1 MVDVS
6 VIVVSYNTRELLAE
20 SLRSAFTAHDDLSVE
35 IWVVD
40 NASMDGSPEIVA
52 AQFPDVRLIRNPQN
66 TGFAAANNQAL
77 RAASGRFLML
87 LNSDAALLPGCLA
100 VLRAAFVEHEGL
112 GICGPCL
119 LNPDG
124 SLQPSWG
131 DFPTPKVEFLFQSF
145 LYKLWPTR
153 FPYGRRVH
161 VLLRPAYRRFQ
172 WVDWV
177 TGAALMLR
185 REVFEKIG
193 GLPADVFMYGE
204 DLEYCARARQAGF
217 RVAYVPAARARHH
230 QQKSSRRD
238 FARWIEKYT
247 RATLA
252 YYRRHGSADD
262 RRWVAHLIISGSRLR
277 QVLWRLVGA
286 VRPGW
291 RAEAKARGEGYARAV
306 ALAYQT
312 LDDRM
317 LP

>member
-6 VIVVSYNTRELLAE
+6 AIVVSYNTCDLLAE
-20 SLRSAFTAHDDLSVE
+20 SLRSASAAHDDLSVE

-40 NASMDGSPEIVA
+40 NASTDGSPEMVA
-52 AQFPDVRLIRNPQN
+52 AQFPGVHLIRNSQN
-66 TGFAAANNQAL
+66 VGFARANNQAL
-77 RAASGRFLML
+77 RAASGQFLML

-100 VLRAAFVEHEGL
+100 ALRAAFLQHAAL

-131 DFPTPKVEFLFQSF
+131 DFPTPKAEFLFQSF
-145 LYKLWPTR
+145 LYKFWPGR

-161 VLLRPAYRRFQ
+161 PLLRPAYRRFR

-193 GLPADVFMYGE
+193 GLPDDVFMYGE
-204 DLEYCARARQAGF
+204 DLEYCARALQAGF
-217 RVAYVPAARARHH
+217 RVAYVPTARARHH
-230 QQKSSRRD
+230 QQTSSRRD
-238 FARWIEKYT
+238 YARWIENYT

-252 YYRRHGSADD
+252 YYQRHGSADD

-277 QVLWRLVGA
+277 QVLWGLVGV

-291 RAEAKARGEGYARAV
+291 RAEAKARREGYARAA
-306 ALAYQT
+306 ALAHQT
-312 LDDRM
+312 LDDGV